1 MLYIQI
7 DKDRQKEIELRK
19 ETWSR
24 KKSDLLN
31 LRGAVGVSPLC
42 PRDRLH
48 KCLGG
53 CGCGDWEGGA
63 GMRGVG
69 LKNREGDPG
78 SGSEAHSLS
87 VDQT

>member
-1 MLYIQI
+1 M
-7 DKDRQKEIELRK
+7 K
-19 ETWSR
+19 TWSR

-31 LRGAVGVSPLC
+31 LRGGGGGCPSPSAQ
-42 PRDRLH
+42 RQAH

-53 CGCGDWEGGA
+53 CGCGDWEGAA
-63 GMRGVG
+63 GMRRGVG